1 MMMPAMDYMIS
12 DILLV
17 ILAYLMGSVAS
28 AVVICKLLGHADPR
42 TRGSG
47 NPGATNVLRLY
58 GKKAALL
65 TLTGDVLKG
74 VLPVLLARAW
84 SDNPMLVPLVGL
96 AAFSGHLFPVFFR
109 FRGGKGVATLIGV
122 LFATH
127 WLLGLAYVANW
138 LMVAAV
144 FRYSSL
150 AALWAAVFTP
160 FCSWLILQGPA
171 FVVIHGM
178 MAGLLIGRHRSNIRN
193 LLKGTESRLGKR

>member
-1 MMMPAMDYMIS
+1 MMPAMDNMIS
-12 DILLV
+12 DIILI

-28 AVVICKLLGHADPR
+28 AVLICKLLGCADPR

-65 TLTGDVLKG
+65 TLAGDVLKG
-74 VLPVLLARAW
+74 VIPVLLARAW
-84 SDNPMLVPLVGL
+84 SDNPMLVALAGL

-144 FRYSSL
+144 FRYASL
-150 AALWAAVFTP
+150 AALWAAVFIP
-160 FCSWLILQGPA
+160 FCSWLILQGLV
-171 FVVIHGM
+171 FVAIHGM
-178 MAGLLIGRHRSNIRN
+178 MAGLLMWRHRSNIRR
-193 LLKGTESRLGKR
+193 LMDGTESRLGRQ

>member
-1 MMMPAMDYMIS
+1 MTT

-28 AVVICKLLGHADPR
+28 AILICKLLGCADPR

-47 NPGATNVLRLY
+47 NPGATNVMRLY

-65 TLTGDVLKG
+65 TLAGDVLKG
-74 VLPVLLARAW
+74 VIPVLLAKAL
-84 SDNPMLVPLVGL
+84 SDNATTHALAGL
-96 AAFSGHLFPVFFR
+96 AAFAGHLLPVFFR

-127 WLLGLAYVANW
+127 WLLGMAYVISW
-138 LMVAAV
+138 LITAAI

-150 AALWAAVFTP
+150 AALCAAVLTP
-160 FCSWLILQGPA
+160 FCSWLILQNPGFLA
-171 FVVIHGM
+171 IHVL
-178 MAGLLIGRHRSNIRN
+178 MAGLLIWRHQANIRK
-193 LLKGTESRLGKR
+193 LISGTESKIGAG

>member
-1 MMMPAMDYMIS
+1 MMLLMNSMTSAA
-12 DILLV
+12 LLV

-28 AVVICKLLGHADPR
+28 AVVICRLLGHPDPR

-74 VLPVLLARAW
+74 VIPVLLARAW
-84 SDNPMLVPLVGL
+84 SADPLLIALAGL

-109 FRGGKGVATLIGV
+109 FRGGKGVATLIGA
-122 LFATH
+122 LLATH
-127 WLLGLAYVANW
+127 WLLGLAYLANW
-138 LMVAAV
+138 LIVAAL

-160 FCSWLILQGPA
+160 FCSWLILQDPA
-171 FVVIHGM
+171 FVAVHAL
-178 MAGLLIGRHRSNIRN
+178 MAALLIGRHRSNIRK
-193 LLKGTESRLGKR
+193 LLNGTESRLGRK